1 MASASATQ
9 RSGSPADQQ
18 PPHSAGGAAPRPFTL
33 SSNLAASGPGRN
45 SSVAAE
51 SGSSSMPKYRASIG
65 VPGAGG
71 AGQVGQGHGGG
82 SASANWRAVS
92 PGRAST
98 GGVGLG
104 AAAGGRLRPAS
115 ELLGVSQAGQALN
128 SFQSSD
134 TEAIDRWFEDLQ
146 QYEATLEEMAA
157 ASLDANF
164 KEELS
169 AIEQWFRV
177 LSEAER
183 TAALYSLL
191 QNATPLQTRFFITVL
206 QQMARQDPVQAALL
220 SPANPS
226 QLTFESQIESKLAS
240 LGLSKSPASPAMRQ
254 FARQSLSASNGGPM
268 PTSPAPDSLL
278 SPDSSAAA
286 STLASQRAKLK
297 ASARTSAPANLLLSA
312 GNTLGE
318 GPKSPLWSKEE
329 VLRERSPSPRP
340 HSTGSDSAAQQQQQ
354 PSSSASLSSSTIP
367 ATAQFLR
374 SPALDA
380 SFDQLSP
387 AIGGSWASMV
397 NTPLVPMFGKGE
409 TMEPGNFGTPSL
421 GASWNGASP
430 NPNGG
435 IVLDD
440 VKKYRR
446 SARMSGLSGG
456 ALAGMYEEP
465 SGANGGGAGTA
476 SLGSSTAADRANSAA
491 TAQKRIQDQLQAVQH
506 LKNMQ
511 QSAVNLGLGAL
522 SNPASPNVAAGSA
535 STGPSSGVGGSR
547 LTSTGALSSPGLQ
560 QTAMAAQQNWRNAN
574 AAHLPPPSP
583 NNNAHYGNNANHLH
597 AQHDAYGVSA
607 GLNGLGVGTGG
618 LSPNLGLG
626 VGNGAP
632 PSPNTAASVQAQAQA
647 QLASLI
653 ALQQQMMQQQAQL
666 QNLANLQGLNGLG
679 MGLGN
684 PGLGVG
690 AIGGFGSQLSP
701 RLGGGGVGG
710 PGTSPSGFGG
720 FGFGGAPN
728 GMMHSPRRS
737 PRPHGNDRS
746 PNFGSSFGSHA
757 SRPGGNGANSASGGN
772 PQQTPG
778 SGANPDEPLDMN
790 LLGDTPAWLRSL
802 RLHKYTPNFEGV
814 GWKEMVLLGDK
825 DLEDKGVSALGARRK
840 LLKVFETV
848 RGKTGMA
855 LPGDGAEASS
865 PIDSVKDDAPASP
878 IDSNHGNSDANNGK
892 EEEASA

>member
-1 MASASATQ
+1 MASATATQ
-9 RSGSPADQQ
+9 RSGLPADQQ
-18 PPHSAGGAAPRPFTL
+18 PPHSAGGVAPRPFTL
-33 SSNLAASGPGRN
+33 SSNLAISGPGRAG
-45 SSVAAE
+45 SVASE
-51 SGSSSMPKYRASIG
+51 SGTSSMPKYRASIG

-71 AGQVGQGHGGG
+71 TGQAGGHGHGGG

-104 AAAGGRLRPAS
+104 AAVGGGMRPAS
-115 ELLGVSQAGQALN
+115 ELLGVGQAGQALN

-134 TEAIDRWFEDLQ
+134 TIDRWFEDLQ

-278 SPDSSAAA
+278 SPDSSTAA
-286 STLASQRAKLK
+286 STLANQRAKLK
-297 ASARTSAPANLLLSA
+297 ASARTSAPADLLLSA

-318 GPKSPLWSKEE
+318 GLKGPLWSKEE

-340 HSTGSDSAAQQQQQ
+340 HSTGSDSAGQQQQ
-354 PSSSASLSSSTIP
+354 PSSSASLSSSTMP

-409 TMEPGNFGTPSL
+409 TMETGNFGTPSL

-465 SGANGGGAGTA
+465 SGANAGGTGAA

-522 SNPASPNVAAGSA
+522 SNPASPNVAAGTS
-535 STGPSSGVGGSR
+535 SIGPSSGVGGSR

-583 NNNAHYGNNANHLH
+583 NNNAHYGNSGAHLH
-597 AQHDAYGVSA
+597 AQHDAYGASPA
-607 GLNGLGVGTGG
+607 LNGLGVGNGG

-684 PGLGVG
+684 QGLGVG

-701 RLGGGGVGG
+701 RLGGGVGGG
-710 PGTSPSGFGG
+710 PGASPSGFGT

-737 PRPHGNDRS
+737 PRPHGSDRS

-757 SRPGGNGANSASGGN
+757 SRPGCNGVNSASSGGN

-865 PIDSVKDDAPASP
+865 PIDSVKDDVPVSP
-878 IDSNHGNSDANNGK
+878 VDSNHASSDANNGQ
-892 EEEASA
+892 EEREESA

>member
-1 MASASATQ
+1 
-9 RSGSPADQQ
+9 
-18 PPHSAGGAAPRPFTL
+18 
-33 SSNLAASGPGRN
+33 
-45 SSVAAE
+45 
-51 SGSSSMPKYRASIG
+51 
-65 VPGAGG
+65 
-71 AGQVGQGHGGG
+71 
-82 SASANWRAVS
+82 
-92 PGRAST
+92 
-98 GGVGLG
+98 
-104 AAAGGRLRPAS
+104 
-115 ELLGVSQAGQALN
+115 
-128 SFQSSD
+128 
-134 TEAIDRWFEDLQ
+134 
-146 QYEATLEEMAA
+146 MAA

-254 FARQSLSASNGGPM
+254 FARQSLAASNGGPM

-286 STLASQRAKLK
+286 STLANQRAKLK

-312 GNTLGE
+312 GTTLGE
-318 GPKSPLWSKEE
+318 GLKSPLWSKEE

-340 HSTGSDSAAQQQQQ
+340 HSTGSDSAQQQQ

-374 SPALDA
+374 SPALDP

-547 LTSTGALSSPGLQ
+547 LTSTGALNSPGLQ

-583 NNNAHYGNNANHLH
+583 NNNAHYNSNNVNHLH
-597 AQHDAYGVSA
+597 AQHDVYGASPA
-607 GLNGLGVGTGG
+607 LNGLGVGTGAG

-710 PGTSPSGFGG
+710 PGASPSGFGG

-728 GMMHSPRRS
+728 GTMHSPRRS

-778 SGANPDEPLDMN
+778 SGANPDEPLDMS

-865 PIDSVKDDAPASP
+865 PIDSAKDEAPTSP

-892 EEEASA
+892 EEETSA